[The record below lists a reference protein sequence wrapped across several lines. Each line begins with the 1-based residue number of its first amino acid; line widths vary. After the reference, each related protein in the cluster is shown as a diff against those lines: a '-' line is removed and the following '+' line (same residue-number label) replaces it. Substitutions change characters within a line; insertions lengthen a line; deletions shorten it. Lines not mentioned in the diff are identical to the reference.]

1 MKQKFSAIICL
12 LLPFS
17 FLRIFFLNLMGNKI
31 SYQAKIGW
39 GVYLINKMEIKA
51 GAKIYALNFIRINN
65 VHLLENSFIKSLNY
79 FKGPFDLFLGEKS
92 GIARQN
98 KIRRA
103 YKPITYGVSK
113 LKLGYNTFIVSNNFL
128 DLTRSITIGDNS
140 QIGGKGAEFWT
151 HGYMHDNVGEGR
163 IRIDGEI
170 HLGNNV
176 YVGSR
181 CLFNPGV
188 TVNNA
193 INIGGNSVISK
204 DLIEPGMYVN
214 QTLRYIKKDIENVK
228 DKFSAFKEE
237 EVLEKVYVKK

>member
-17 FLRIFFLNLMGNKI
+17 FLRIFFLNLLGNKI
-31 SYQAKIGW
+31 SYKAKLGW
-39 GVYLINKMEIKA
+39 GVYLINNMELKA
-51 GAKIYALNFIRINN
+51 GAKIYALNFIRI
-65 VHLLENSFIKSLNY
+65 HDICLSENSFIKSLNY
-79 FKGPFDLFLGEKS
+79 MKGPFELFLGEKS

-103 YKPITYGVSK
+103 YKPVTYGISK
-113 LKLGYNTFIVSNNFL
+113 LKLGYNTFMVSNNFL
-128 DLTRSITIGDNS
+128 DLTRSITLGDNS
-140 QIGGKGAEFWT
+140 QIGGIGTEFWT

-170 HLGNNV
+170 HIGNNV

-181 CLFNPGV
+181 CIFNPGV
-188 TVNNA
+188 TVNDA

-214 QTLRYIKKDIENVK
+214 QGLRHIKKDIEDVK
-228 DKFSAFKEE
+228 NNLTFLNDK
-237 EVLEKVYVKK
+237 EVLEKIYIKE